1 MIKHV
6 KWSDQGLFAQSM
18 DCVPSDSQEGQ
29 LVEKTSIMAM
39 ASEAP
44 NIHLTPLLGPESLEG
59 NSRHGLKARDSG
71 FPSRD
76 YLCAKCLFSFPGQ
89 VRRKQ

>member
-1 MIKHV
+1 
-6 KWSDQGLFAQSM
+6 M

-29 LVEKTSIMAM
+29 PVEKTSFMAM

-71 FPSRD
+71 FLLETTSALSVCSPSLAR
-76 YLCAKCLFSFPGQ
+76 
-89 VRRKQ
+89 